1 MTQRCAAESE
11 PAWLKQERQ
20 AGERAQG
27 GVGEISC
34 FVEKGMRGM
43 FEFVF
48 YKESSGTWSV
58 EKSISRS
65 GGEPEGVMREAKV
78 GAWRSMEMLFGATA
92 REP

>member
-1 MTQRCAAESE
+1 
-11 PAWLKQERQ
+11 
-20 AGERAQG
+20 
-27 GVGEISC
+27 
-34 FVEKGMRGM
+34 MRGM
-43 FEFVF
+43 FEFMF

-78 GAWRSMEMLFGATA
+78 EAWRSMEMLFGATA

>member
-1 MTQRCAAESE
+1 MTKRCAAESE

-48 YKESSGTWSV
+48 YKRVLWHLAC
-58 EKSISRS
+58 
-65 GGEPEGVMREAKV
+65 GEEHVQV
-78 GAWRSMEMLFGATA
+78 WWGA
-92 REP
+92 